1 MTIKSEADWLSK
13 VVEANILP
21 ADQQG
26 NAERILTLCKL
37 MCRVEKMYEEAMDS
51 GLTSEQLRLQIKD
64 QL

>member
-13 VVEANILP
+13 VVESNILP
-21 ADQQG
+21 ADQQA
-26 NAERILTLCKL
+26 NAERILTLCNL

-51 GLTSEQLRLQIKD
+51 GLSSEQLRLQIKD